1 MRKIHFIIMF
11 ILLSISFLHGQS
23 LVDSST
29 ESNVKDGW
37 KLFMKEKYEVSYP
50 ENWTIDTSKQ
60 MGTSFFLFSPL
71 TDEDDQF
78 RENVNLI
85 IQDLTGYELTFD
97 QYVELSENQVQS
109 LITDG
114 KIILSERHKKDNK
127 EFHKVIYLGKQGIFS
142 LKFEQ
147 YFWMIKDKVF
157 ILTLTCELNHFDE
170 TQEVGEAI
178 LNSFTLK

>member
-1 MRKIHFIIMF
+1 MC
-11 ILLSISFLHGQS
+11 ISFLKGQS
-23 LVDSST
+23 EIDNSS
-29 ESNVKDGW
+29 ESTIKDGW

-50 ENWTIDTSKQ
+50 EDWAIDTSKQ

-71 TDEDDQF
+71 SDEEDQF
-78 RENVNLI
+78 SENVNLI
-85 IQDLTGYELTFD
+85 IQDLTGYNLTLD
-97 QYVELSENQVQS
+97 QYVELSENQIQS
-109 LITDG
+109 LVTDG
-114 KIILSERHKKDNK
+114 KVILSERIKKDNK

-157 ILTLTCELNHFDE
+157 LLTLTCELNHFDE
-170 TQEVGEAI
+170 MQEVGEAI